1 MKRSLLFL
9 VVLCAI
15 GACVGTTISCNPT
28 INGQTFDFTPL
39 VAKNG
44 SFLWQVPF
52 NGSNFYFQ
60 VQLCGDV
67 TSPISTAC
75 SGPAPVYQISAD
87 KSHCLALGSTAVS
100 AWDLTPYGDGVRLT
114 HFHGDPL
121 DNIGWRQTSLYFLCN
136 PHVTMSEILFEHV
149 RSCTDPD
156 DQLQIGA
163 LYHFKFQTKYAC

>member
-1 MKRSLLFL
+1 MKCSF
-9 VVLCAI
+9 VFCIAVICAI
-15 GACVGTTISCNPT
+15 SVSGLTIPCNPT
-28 INGQTFDFTPL
+28 INGQSFDFTSL

-52 NGSNFYFQ
+52 NGSNTYFQ

-67 TSPISTAC
+67 TAPISTAC

-87 KSHCLALGSTAVS
+87 KSQCLALGSTAVS
-100 AWDLTPYGDGVRLT
+100 AWDLTPYDDGVRLT
-114 HFHGDPL
+114 HFHGDPV
-121 DNIGWRQTSLYFLCN
+121 DNIGWRQTSIYFLCN

-149 RSCTDPD
+149 RSCVDPND
-156 DQLQIGA
+156 ELQVGA